1 MTQIMLPAV
10 FSRKDFDNILR
21 SMSDEDAASFA
32 ATNRTTFASCFS
44 LSAPG
49 SGTADVR
56 PASPGPAKAREPKA
70 SPTVD
75 KASLDAAVLARV
87 ADLPDQRSATI
98 ASVLYDPARHGD
110 DDKRFGDIVRA
121 SLTRLVTAGKVY
133 QDGTR
138 KNARYKAKAAPPHQE
153 DGGNE
158 AT

>member
-1 MTQIMLPAV
+1 MIQVPMILVRPALLSMLDA
-10 FSRKDFDNILR
+10 
-21 SMSDEDAASFA
+21 MSDEEIEPIAAAHPVLRKCLVPVGAEVA
-32 ATNRTTFASCFS
+32 AMA
-44 LSAPG
+44 SAP
-49 SGTADVR
+49 A
-56 PASPGPAKAREPKA
+56 PGPAKAREPKA

-138 KNARYKAKAAPPHQE
+138 KNARFKAKAAPPHQE

>member
-1 MTQIMLPAV
+1 MINLPPAEI
-10 FSRKDFDNILR
+10 D
-21 SMSDEDAASFA
+21 DAAFA
-32 ATNRTTFASCFS
+32 NCCES
-44 LSAPG
+44 LPPDVKERIAGAFPSYFTAAFVFPG
-49 SGTADVR
+49 GGVADVR

-70 SPTVD
+70 TPTVD

-98 ASVLYDPARHGD
+98 AAFLYDPARHGD
-110 DDKRFGDIVRA
+110 DDKRFGDLVRA

-138 KNARYKAKAAPPHQE
+138 KNARFKAKAAPAHQE
-153 DGGNE
+153 DGGTE